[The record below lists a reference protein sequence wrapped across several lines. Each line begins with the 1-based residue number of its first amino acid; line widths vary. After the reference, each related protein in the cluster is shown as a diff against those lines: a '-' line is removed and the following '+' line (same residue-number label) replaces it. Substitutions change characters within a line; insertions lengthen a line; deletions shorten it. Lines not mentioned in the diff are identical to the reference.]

1 MHFLVHIFIW
11 WFLCKHIHMLQWV
24 NQYFIGL
31 WCLLGIFWMYSRILC
46 YWHCSFQE
54 KYFRSQNINLVPR
67 RAFETLLLNISFDS
81 KGDAA
86 GDAAP
91 SGYSRMSPTT
101 VNMNLYGFDF
111 SGRYLYTKFAYVTVR
126 PFGTFSFM
134 INSIVLFALTRLSI
148 PLEILPSSFPTAFRQ
163 VLLSP
168 PINKVSIVYFLTCLL

>member
-1 MHFLVHIFIW
+1 MSVGRYFEFI
-11 WFLCKHIHMLQWV
+11 LI
-24 NQYFIGL
+24 YYA
-31 WCLLGIFWMYSRILC
+31 LGIGVSKKR
-46 YWHCSFQE
+46 SFQ
-54 KYFRSQNINLVPR
+54 SQDIKFSPR
-67 RAFETLLLNISFDS
+67 CAYGIVLLNISFDS

-148 PLEILPSSFPTAFRQ
+148 PLEILPSSFPTAFCQ
-163 VLLSP
+163 VSLSP
-168 PINKVSIVYFLTCLL
+168 PLIKCL

>member
-1 MHFLVHIFIW
+1 MSVGRYFEFI
-11 WFLCKHIHMLQWV
+11 LI
-24 NQYFIGL
+24 YYA
-31 WCLLGIFWMYSRILC
+31 LGIGVSKKR
-46 YWHCSFQE
+46 SFQ
-54 KYFRSQNINLVPR
+54 SQDINFSPW
-67 RAFETLLLNISFDS
+67 RAYEIVLLNISFDS

-91 SGYSRMSPTT
+91 SGYSSMSPTT

-148 PLEILPSSFPTAFRQ
+148 PLEILLSSFPTAFRQ
-163 VLLSP
+163 CSE
-168 PINKVSIVYFLTCLL
+168 S